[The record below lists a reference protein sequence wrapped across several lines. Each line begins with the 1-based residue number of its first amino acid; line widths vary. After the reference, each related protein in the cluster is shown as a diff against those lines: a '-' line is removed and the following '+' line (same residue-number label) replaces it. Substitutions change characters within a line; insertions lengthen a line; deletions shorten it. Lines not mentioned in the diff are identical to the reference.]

1 MLAEVVKLNAE
12 GLFEPAEPAADIVAE
27 DVSEPD
33 TRTRPRRIADIT
45 SFDDLAELAR
55 KVLQVESLE
64 ELRLGGRP

>member
-1 MLAEVVKLNAE
+1 M
-12 GLFEPAEPAADIVAE
+12 
-27 DVSEPD
+27 SEPD